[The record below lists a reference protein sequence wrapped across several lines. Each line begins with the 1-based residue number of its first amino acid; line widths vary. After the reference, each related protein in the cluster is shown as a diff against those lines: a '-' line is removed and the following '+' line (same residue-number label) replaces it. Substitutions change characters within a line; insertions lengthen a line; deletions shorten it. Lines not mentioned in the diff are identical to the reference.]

1 MARDTTASFICEV
14 PLKATPADERE
25 LLIRLECARMVYNA
39 CLGTSLRRLKQ
50 LHESRAFQD
59 AKKLPKGIR
68 GSEAAKKRTEAF
80 RKADEGVGFR
90 EYDLHAYAKQFGQ
103 TWVGINRLDSL
114 TIQKMATRAFRA
126 AQEYHFGGKG
136 KPRFKGKGWF
146 DSVEGKTNTSG
157 IRWQTETQTVVWLGL
172 TLPAII
178 KPEDKVIAHGL
189 TCRVKFVRIVRRKL
203 NKRTRFYAQL
213 ICEGPPYQK
222 EKNELGQGVTGIDI
236 GPSTLATV
244 TDESATLE
252 HFCEEL
258 EPIQPAIRKLQRK
271 LDRQRRAGDP
281 QNYNPNGT
289 IKKGVKLE
297 WHFSKRYVYTR
308 EQLAELRRKQA
319 AYRKSLHGRK
329 VNQILAQG
337 NIIKLEKLSYR
348 AFQKMYGKSVGFRGP
363 GTFVALLRRKAANAG
378 AAVDEFSTQTTR
390 LSQVCLCG
398 AIAKKPLSLR
408 WHVCDCGVGPI
419 QRDIFSAWLAR
430 YVVNNKL
437 DAGQAQAAWPGADS
451 FLRAASSE
459 VQPAMGQGQPKPNR
473 VAMQVARGQSR
484 SSVPSG
490 ECLSEA
496 CHGEVVAVTRKLA
509 LQPEPPAFRDC
520 LKSQRGG
527 PFELS

>member
-1 MARDTTASFICEV
+1 MARETTASFICEL

-39 CLGTSLRRLKQ
+39 CLGTSLGRLKQ
-50 LHESRAFQD
+50 LHESRAYQD
-59 AKKLPKGIR
+59 AKKLPQGVR

-80 RKADEGVGFR
+80 RQADELAGFR

-103 TWVGINRLDSL
+103 AWVGVNRLDSL
-114 TIQKMATRAFRA
+114 TIQKIATRAFRA
-126 AQEYHFGGKG
+126 VQEYHFGKKG

-157 IRWQTETQTVVWLGL
+157 LRWQAEMQTVAWLGL

-178 KPEDKVIAHGL
+178 KPDDKVIAHGL
-189 TCRVKFVRIVRRKL
+189 ACKVKFVRLVRRKL
-203 NKRTRFYAQL
+203 NHRTRFYAQL
-213 ICEGPPYQK
+213 VCEGHPYQK
-222 EKNELGQGVTGIDI
+222 AKNTLGQGVTGIDI
-236 GPSTLATV
+236 GPATLAVV
-244 TDESATLE
+244 TDASATLE

-258 EPIQPAIRKLQRK
+258 EPRQQAIRTLQRK

-281 QNYNPNGT
+281 ENYNKDGT

-297 WHFSKRYVYTR
+297 GHFTKRYVYTR

-329 VNQILAQG
+329 VNQILRLG
-337 NIIKLEKLSYR
+337 NVIKMEGLSYR

-363 GTFVALLRRKAANAG
+363 GTFVAFLRRKAANAG
-378 AAVDEFSTQTTR
+378 AEVDEFSTQTTR

-398 AIAKKPLSLR
+398 TIAKKPLSQR
-408 WHVCDCGVGPI
+408 WHVCDCGIGPI

-430 YVVNNKL
+430 FVVNNKL

-459 VQPAMGQGQPKPNR
+459 VQPAMGQGQPKPNPVPTL
-473 VAMQVARGQSR
+473 VAQGPSR
-484 SSVPSG
+484 SPVHSG
-490 ECLSEA
+490 KRVSKA
-496 CHGEVVAVTRKLA
+496 CHGAIPAVARKLA
-509 LQPEPPAFRDC
+509 PQPEPPRF
-520 LKSQRGG
+520 SGG
-527 PFELS
+527 E

>member
-1 MARDTTASFICEV
+1 MARETTASFICEV
-14 PLKATPADERE
+14 PLQATPADERE
-25 LLIRLECARMVYNA
+25 LLIRLDCARMVYNA
-39 CLGTSLRRLKQ
+39 CLGESLRRLKQ
-50 LHESRAFQD
+50 LHESRAYKS
-59 AKKLPKGIR
+59 ARLLPRGIR
-68 GSEAAKKRTEAF
+68 GSGAAQKRTKAF
-80 RKADEGVGFR
+80 RDADELVGFQ

-103 TWVGINRLDSL
+103 AWVGVNRLDSL
-114 TIQKMATRAFRA
+114 TIQKIATRAFRA
-126 AQEYHFGGKG
+126 VQEYQFNQKG

-157 IRWQTETQTVVWLGL
+157 IRWQAEQNTVQWLGL

-178 KPEDKVIAHGL
+178 KADDKVIAHGL
-189 TCRVKFVRIVRRKL
+189 TCKVKFVRIVRRKL
-203 NKRTRFYAQL
+203 NRRVRFYAQL
-213 ICEGPPYQK
+213 VCEGTPYQK
-222 EKNELGQGVTGIDI
+222 AKNTLGQGVVGIDI

-258 EPIQPAIRKLQRK
+258 ESIQPALRKQQRK

-319 AYRKSLHGRK
+319 AYRKSLHGRQ
-329 VNQILAQG
+329 VNRILAQG
-337 NIIKLEKLSYR
+337 NIIKLERLSYR

-378 AAVDEFSTQTTR
+378 AEVDEFSTQTTR

-398 AIAKKPLSLR
+398 TIAKKPLSLR

-430 YVVNNKL
+430 YVVNQKL

-459 VQPAMGQGQPKPNR
+459 VQPAMGQGQPKPNL
-473 VAMQVARGQSR
+473 AATQVAQGPSR
-484 SSVPSG
+484 SPVHSGLSV
-490 ECLSEA
+490 SEA
-496 CHGEVVAVTRKLA
+496 GHGALSAVTRKLA
-509 LQPEPPAFRDC
+509 FQPEPPAFR
-520 LKSQRGG
+520 RG
-527 PFELS
+527 E